1 MPVRW
6 VGFDMD
12 ECIGSLMPLFEY
24 IHLLPNCLRTQKER
38 AELFTSIAHAMYES
52 ERNGKTWL
60 IRPAIFDA
68 MKLLWHAYSNK
79 QVKGAFIYSNNSG
92 SYLVQF
98 LAYFLNVSIQRLMNL
113 SYVPE
118 VFQMAAWNGI
128 ACRRTYGLVKSFE
141 SIQTC
146 LRAHGLPE
154 CSSERDLL
162 FFDDMVHV
170 LQMEIP
176 YYIKVPAYFN
186 HTPAMLVIET
196 LSEVGTKLSCAKWA
210 HIANKSLDM
219 QIGDFKRPDNHYI
232 LSPPDNDEYLRDLRM
247 FQRAFQAFLQNA

>member
-24 IHLLPNCLRTQKER
+24 IHLLPNCLKTQKDR
-38 AELFTSIAHAMYES
+38 ANLYMAIAHAIYGS
-52 ERNGKTWL
+52 ERTGKTWL
-60 IRPAIFDA
+60 IRPAMFDA
-68 MKLLWHAYSNK
+68 LTLLWQAYSDRDI
-79 QVKGAFIYSNNSG
+79 KGAFIYSNNSG
-92 SYLVQF
+92 AHLVQF
-98 LAYFLNVSIQRLMNL
+98 VAFFLNFAIQRLMNL
-113 SYVPE
+113 SYIPE

-128 ACRRTYGLVKSFE
+128 PCRRTYGLVKSFE
-141 SIQTC
+141 SVQTC

-170 LQMEIP
+170 LQREIP
-176 YYIKVPAYFN
+176 YYVKVPAYFN
-186 HTPAMLVIET
+186 HTPAMLVIQT
-196 LSEVGTKLSCAKWA
+196 LSGIGNSVSCAKWA

-219 QIGDFKRPDNHYI
+219 QIGDFRRPDNQYVM
-232 LSPPDNDEYLRDLRM
+232 SPQGRDEYLRDVRM
-247 FQRAFQAFLQNA
+247 FTKAFGAFLSD